1 MKPVRKVGV
10 RVCVFEK
17 MRMRKREKREVKRLR
32 DMPSHLRV
40 VISHESVCV
49 VCAYV
54 LSVYFRV
61 SNEAKERLAYDI
73 RYQSQSICPIK
84 IKAPCYFELP

>member
-1 MKPVRKVGV
+1 MGV
-10 RVCVFEK
+10 RVFLFEK
-17 MRMRKREKREVKRLR
+17 MRMRGGGGSETCLA
-32 DMPSHLRV
+32 
-40 VISHESVCV
+40 ISGWLLVTFWSV

-54 LSVYFRV
+54 LSVYFRD

>member
-1 MKPVRKVGV
+1 
-10 RVCVFEK
+10 
-17 MRMRKREKREVKRLR
+17 
-32 DMPSHLRV
+32 MPGHLRV
-40 VISHESVCV
+40 VISHESLCV

-54 LSVYFRV
+54 LSVCFRA

-84 IKAPCYFELP
+84 IKAPRYFELP